1 MVQSKENPTKG
12 WMERGGKYRKKNKI
26 STLET
31 ENAVVGR
38 NIDTKLSMHA
48 IYLSVSLSRG
58 NRNLLINVP
67 VDINLTF
74 KLLSFYS
81 KGGTESSFQFCSYYQ
96 VLGFFRKAKF
106 EEKKTKL
113 WCRGILKEGN

>member
-1 MVQSKENPTKG
+1 MK
-12 WMERGGKYRKKNKI
+12 RGGKYRKKNKI

-81 KGGTESSFQFCSYYQ
+81 KGGTESSFQFCSYY
-96 VLGFFRKAKF
+96 
-106 EEKKTKL
+106 
-113 WCRGILKEGN
+113 